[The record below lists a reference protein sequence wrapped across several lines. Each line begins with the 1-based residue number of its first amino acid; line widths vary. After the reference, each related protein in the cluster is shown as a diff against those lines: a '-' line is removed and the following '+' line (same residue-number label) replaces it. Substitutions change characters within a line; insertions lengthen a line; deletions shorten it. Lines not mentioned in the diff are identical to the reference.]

1 MADIVTQG
9 NVLNETQIV
18 SGPKITI
25 IGVGGGGS
33 NTVDEMFTQFHNS
46 DINFIACNTDAQV
59 LKKAKVPLKIL
70 LGGKTYRGLGA
81 GGDPQIGKKAAEES
95 IDDIKEAIKGSDL
108 VFVSAGMGGGT
119 GTGAIPVI
127 CKACK
132 DSGAL
137 TIAVVTKPF
146 NFEGKTKTEYA
157 ANGLTILKNSVDS
170 YIVVSN
176 DKLVLSSGDFSF
188 EKAMKEC
195 DKVLSYAV
203 KTIVDVVS
211 KPGIINLDFAD
222 VRATLKN
229 SGLAVIGFG
238 EASGESRAIEAARKA
253 VSSNLLEVSIRGAG
267 KCLINIVMSK
277 DVSLKEV
284 EKAVNSISN
293 ITGKTENITFG
304 ALVDESLTDKI
315 IVSAIA
321 TSFGADSD
329 EEKKVNSANLSSDE
343 FNVKDDSQESI
354 ILPNYIK
361 NCIAGTNI
369 DSSGNDNVKKIKELT
384 DSNKELQEKV
394 DDFNHQIDVLNSTI
408 AEKKNDIELLNSKL
422 DDLKKKN
429 DELQTLNTVSAEE
442 KKELDNRITKL
453 ETKIKEN
460 QETIDKYER
469 DRIQNEP
476 ILNNFELQKSELE
489 KKFKDLNTLYEK
501 ACQVRDEQTQRAE
514 SYQSRLALAF
524 TSIENLSQENK
535 NVSDVNKKAYT
546 DLKNDYES
554 IKAELTSTVENYDK
568 LKAENEQLSINLD
581 SISKTYETQKNDSND
596 LILSLSNQVDEK
608 DKKIEEL
615 EKEVKNLTEE
625 NKTLNT
631 QINFNNEKSENNEL
645 QNKDR
650 INSLINENENLKSEN
665 NSLHEDFSS
674 LKNENQTLN
683 DELLNLKKE
692 LTDKESFLSEY
703 HNLKVTNESLT
714 DENLSLKSQYD
725 SLLSKAT
732 TLLEESQKVEE
743 YKDKI
748 EKLTITNSDLVSQ
761 LNNKNDIEDI
771 NKLLE
776 EENNELKNEI
786 EELNKEANKIDN
798 SSDENEN
805 NETSLVD
812 SPTFKEDDRNSSD
825 SQSDENIVIEDNL
838 EKDIDSNN
846 DKETSDDNEPIDFS
860 DILMDKLNK
869 ME

>member
-9 NVLNETQIV
+9 NVLNESQIV

-33 NTVDEMFTQFHNS
+33 NTVDEMYSQFHNS
-46 DINFIACNTDAQV
+46 DITFIACNTDAQV

-137 TIAVVTKPF
+137 TVAVVTKPF

-321 TSFGADSD
+321 TSFGADSE
-329 EEKKVNSANLSSDE
+329 EEKKVNSTNLSSDE
-343 FNVKDDSQESI
+343 FNVKDESEEAI
-354 ILPNYIK
+354 VLPNYIK
-361 NCIAGTNI
+361 NCIAGTNV
-369 DSSGNDNVKKIKELT
+369 DTSGNDNVKKLKELS
-384 DSNKELQEKV
+384 DSNKELQEKIAE
-394 DDFNHQIDVLNSTI
+394 FNHQIDTLNSTI
-408 AEKKNDIELLNSKL
+408 AEKKNDIELLNSKIN
-422 DDLKKKN
+422 DLKNKN
-429 DELQTLNTVSAEE
+429 DELLTLSTLNGEE
-442 KKELDNRITKL
+442 KKDLSNKISKL
-453 ETKIKEN
+453 EAKIKEN
-460 QETIDKYER
+460 QDSIDMYER
-469 DRIQNEP
+469 ERIQNEP
-476 ILNNFELQKSELE
+476 LLNNFESEKSELE
-489 KKFKDLNTLYEK
+489 KKYKDLSTLYEN
-501 ACQVRDEQTQRAE
+501 ACVVRDEQTQRAE

-524 TSIENLSQENK
+524 TKIDNLSIESKNEIEVSKKAYSDLKNEYESLQQVLNLKLEELSNYKVENNQLSLNLDTISKSYENLKNESNENISSLSDQLKESNDKVIEKENRIKELIEENK
-535 NVSDVNKKAYT
+535 NLN
-546 DLKNDYES
+546 
-554 IKAELTSTVENYDK
+554 AELNF
-568 LKAENEQLSINLD
+568 N
-581 SISKTYETQKNDSND
+581 
-596 LILSLSNQVDEK
+596 DEK
-608 DKKIEEL
+608 NETNNIEN
-615 EKEVKNLTEE
+615 VN
-625 NKTLNT
+625 
-631 QINFNNEKSENNEL
+631 
-645 QNKDR
+645 R
-650 INSLINENENLKSEN
+650 INSLSDEN
-665 NSLHEDFSS
+665 NVLKEDNES
-674 LKNENQTLN
+674 LKNDISTLNEEKQTLN
-683 DELLNLKKE
+683 DEIASLRSE
-692 LTDKESFLSEY
+692 LTDKESFMSEF
-703 HNLKVTNESLT
+703 HNLKVKNESLN
-714 DENLSLKSQYD
+714 DENSSLKAQYD
-725 SLLSKAT
+725 SLLDKVNN
-732 TLLEESQKVEE
+732 LEEESQKLDE
-743 YKDKI
+743 YKDRI
-748 EKLTITNSDLVSQ
+748 EKLNITNND
-761 LNNKNDIEDI
+761 LNNQLKKKGELEEF
-771 NKLLE
+771 NKLLQDE
-776 EENNELKNEI
+776 NEELKKEINELKSSNHILGKNETNPNVEENNELNESEKQNEI
-786 EELNKEANKIDN
+786 SVNQDESNEVKEEE
-798 SSDENEN
+798 S
-805 NETSLVD
+805 
-812 SPTFKEDDRNSSD
+812 
-825 SQSDENIVIEDNL
+825 
-838 EKDIDSNN
+838 
-846 DKETSDDNEPIDFS
+846 EPQDFS
-860 DILMDKLNK
+860 NSLMDKLNNL
-869 ME
+869 E